1 MTPQPTLTMGGPL
14 SSLRRL
20 VPAPGP
26 SRSRHLVAF
35 PSASARCDLR
45 QFAASYRRRTGRG
58 NTARSV
64 DNYGFRLLRR
74 YFSSTTSSTS
84 SGRAGK
90 RKDNGSN
97 KTKRTPRSFGSTL
110 EQDVSAVEA
119 GGAGCRSANAKDHIR
134 LPLKDPQHHPWL
146 PFRKRS
152 RAQTQTGERQSDGSE
167 ESMPA
172 VRRTLDEMRSRLEA
186 QIEEQ
191 FGSELNHIR
200 RFVHVF
206 QEKLKDDASAAAD
219 PDGRADIESHR
230 PRGRLGDKGG
240 SLSSASATESCTSS
254 SSVIKNAIHEVVS
267 KNQSRIQVL
276 EGDERDPMGFFS
288 LLNLAVLASAE
299 RHASRLRAIQR
310 EEGGYEDADVVRR
323 KRGSVEGSSCGSLS
337 SIEHSTFVVRD
348 LGFLENAARYMRCAH
363 LAYADHVNDS
373 DEYREPAFDRI
384 LFRQSGGFK
393 KRHLAVAGNGRG
405 ASEPTSSRARK
416 TVAASAETNARK
428 SKDVDIGGPE
438 IVVGTDDTRRA
449 VVVSVRGTA
458 SVDDVAALLMIGT
471 RTLRL
476 PRFPLEQTK
485 KRDKKGTDDLVLTFH
500 EGIFA
505 SAIYTLDQTFEVLR
519 NILHEKNERSGQ
531 EYDRV
536 IFCGHSFGGG
546 VAQVAA
552 LLFRHLLLAEQIH
565 LTNRMRTSQTKMKQT
580 KMMFSKMKMRRPR
593 ATTKA
598 RVAVQHVTTK
608 KAPSSANMHVELQK
622 LHVEA
627 WSYAGPPV
635 VRRPLQEELATAE
648 TLSQAFESITDPRL
662 AALVQH
668 AEAVGSF
675 TQGHH
680 NINYHVD
687 HGTSSKSINM
697 STNINKDDL
706 LLDFSKMLSLPS
718 SSSTPSS
725 STSNTTIDSANGN
738 STTTSSNP
746 NPLFLEPLVTLEA
759 YPFVMEHDLVPSL
772 SVGSLMRLLI
782 SLREIDRLG
791 WSPLQKLQ
799 YIVQAELADPSPMP
813 SFAGGAGS
821 GSDPRSRSTFV
832 SSSSVASSGS
842 STARRS
848 SSSSFTNQ
856 SEPARETY
864 LSKLLAAAT
873 DAAQA
878 WERWEALPKNW
889 QSSRTGKQKLQE
901 EDTGDTTSLLGVEG
915 TTGRRQ
921 DEDDNIT
928 TSISASHSAN
938 KSNKSMSNKQPRTT
952 SSAANTST
960 TTSTREDDG
969 IHGSSFARSL
979 LTRTLSSSVAS
990 SLLDRV
996 QTKSVSSPAKAKALQ
1011 FLSEDPWDPEDA
1023 LGSTTSRLTQEAL
1036 APTIRADCMQHVAYT
1051 SILNGGPA
1059 LFRETHTAEMQ
1070 DIKHKGNR
1078 MMLTGKVEVDDHEVD
1093 HHLTY
1098 LEISPQDGGRVTA
1111 HRLLKEVDAESTFT
1125 TCPSR
1130 NVLGWRTIPVGA
1142 DATSALQEVTRAHV
1156 DDHRAAAYENALQE
1170 IVKRRRVSAA
1180 QERLD
1185 VRGRDVAEEGSE

>member
-1 MTPQPTLTMGGPL
+1 MLITITIVT
-14 SSLRRL
+14 
-20 VPAPGP
+20 
-26 SRSRHLVAF
+26 
-35 PSASARCDLR
+35 
-45 QFAASYRRRTGRG
+45 
-58 NTARSV
+58 NTATLPSIESSFANPGV
-64 DNYGFRLLRR
+64 SKNVTLQSLAMDDACLSQRR
-74 YFSSTTSSTS
+74 
-84 SGRAGK
+84 
-90 RKDNGSN
+90 
-97 KTKRTPRSFGSTL
+97 
-110 EQDVSAVEA
+110 VE
-119 GGAGCRSANAKDHIR
+119 
-134 LPLKDPQHHPWL
+134 
-146 PFRKRS
+146 
-152 RAQTQTGERQSDGSE
+152 
-167 ESMPA
+167 
-172 VRRTLDEMRSRLEA
+172 
-186 QIEEQ
+186 
-191 FGSELNHIR
+191 
-200 RFVHVF
+200 
-206 QEKLKDDASAAAD
+206 QEKLL
-219 PDGRADIESHR
+219 P
-230 PRGRLGDKGG
+230 
-240 SLSSASATESCTSS
+240 
-254 SSVIKNAIHEVVS
+254 
-267 KNQSRIQVL
+267 
-276 EGDERDPMGFFS
+276 
-288 LLNLAVLASAE
+288 
-299 RHASRLRAIQR
+299 
-310 EEGGYEDADVVRR
+310 
-323 KRGSVEGSSCGSLS
+323 
-337 SIEHSTFVVRD
+337 
-348 LGFLENAARYMRCAH
+348 
-363 LAYADHVNDS
+363 
-373 DEYREPAFDRI
+373 
-384 LFRQSGGFK
+384 
-393 KRHLAVAGNGRG
+393 
-405 ASEPTSSRARK
+405 
-416 TVAASAETNARK
+416 ASAETNARK

-458 SVDDVAALLMIGT
+458 SVDDLAALLMIGT

-519 NILHEKNERSGQ
+519 NILHEKNERSGE

-536 IFCGHSFGGG
+536 VFCGHSFGGG

-565 LTNRMRTSQTKMKQT
+565 LTNRMRTSKTKMKQT

-598 RVAVQHVTTK
+598 RVAVQHLTTK

-662 AALVQH
+662 AALVRH

-680 NINYHVD
+680 NNYHVD
-687 HGTSSKSINM
+687 HGASKSINM
-697 STNINKDDL
+697 TSTNIKNKDDL

-718 SSSTPSS
+718 SSSTPP
-725 STSNTTIDSANGN
+725 IDSANGN

-746 NPLFLEPLVTLEA
+746 SNLLFLEPLVTLEA

-813 SFAGGAGS
+813 SSAGGAGSGSGSGS

-842 STARRS
+842 STTARRP

-856 SEPARETY
+856 SEPSRETY

-889 QSSRTGKQKLQE
+889 QSSRTGEQKLQDE
-901 EDTGDTTSLLGVEG
+901 EDTDDTTSLLGVEG
-915 TTGRRQ
+915 TRGRRQ

-928 TSISASHSAN
+928 TSIPSSSSHSTN
-938 KSNKSMSNKQPRTT
+938 KSNKSMSNKQPRTN
-952 SSAANTST
+952 SSTANTST
-960 TTSTREDDG
+960 TTSTREQDDS

-990 SLLDRV
+990 SLLNRVV

-1011 FLSEDPWDPEDA
+1011 FLSEDAWDHDDA

-1078 MMLTGKVEVDDHEVD
+1078 MMLTGKLGIKQLLVEKHD
-1093 HHLTY
+1093 
-1098 LEISPQDGGRVTA
+1098 
-1111 HRLLKEVDAESTFT
+1111 KEVLHLSW
-1125 TCPSR
+1125 
-1130 NVLGWRTIPVGA
+1130 LI
-1142 DATSALQEVTRAHV
+1142 
-1156 DDHRAAAYENALQE
+1156 
-1170 IVKRRRVSAA
+1170 
-1180 QERLD
+1180 
-1185 VRGRDVAEEGSE
+1185 